1 MRINFFFLMI
11 ISLFFM
17 LSGCGGGD
25 PQGGGSVDAPAE
37 GTLTIGLSSS
47 SITDTS
53 ATTTTDTF
61 CCLTVVV
68 KDANDIPL
76 RDVNISIA
84 FPFAVPDS
92 SGMVQLLDGNAKKN
106 SPMSVTTDENGA
118 YYLNFQYKRGGGASF
133 KGDFLVTS
141 GSLSATTTFEVKTEE
156 ASTTP

>member
-11 ISLFFM
+11 ISLFFV

-25 PQGGGSVDAPAE
+25 PQGGGSVDAPAD
-37 GTLTIGLSSS
+37 GTITVGLSSA

-53 ATTTTDTF
+53 AATSTETF

-68 KDANDIPL
+68 KDANGIPL
-76 RDVNISIA
+76 RDVNVSIA

-92 SGMVQLLDGNAKKN
+92 TGLVQLLDSNTPKD
-106 SPMSVTTDENGA
+106 SPLSVTTDENGA
-118 YYLNFQYKRGGGASF
+118 YYLSFQYKRGGGASY

-141 GSLSATTTFEVKTEE
+141 GALSATATFEVKAE
-156 ASTTP
+156 